1 MKRDQKN
8 IWDQE
13 KRAVRRLRDGLGRPV
28 DPGIVE
34 TVAILR
40 LLGFTTTGSCGGHA
54 DRLLAPYVDF
64 RSATNADDR
73 RRLEEAA
80 DQVTR
85 RRRKNQAIRHNAAE
99 LGRLV
104 PLLERFYDGSAVPY
118 RQRLICQG
126 FGVIGYRLTT
136 QDADLV
142 AVFSKDERREL
153 VRRQR
158 HEFDTFTTFLKAEF
172 FAALD
177 EAPSRAA

>member
-13 KRAVRRLRDGLGRPV
+13 KRAVRRLRDGLGKPV
-28 DPGIVE
+28 DPAIVE

-40 LLGFTTTGSCGGHA
+40 LLSFTTTGSCGGHA

-64 RSATNADDR
+64 RSATNSNDR
-73 RRLEEAA
+73 QHIEEAPDPA
-80 DQVTR
+80 TR
-85 RRRKNQAIRHNAAE
+85 RRRKNQTIQRNAAE

-104 PLLERFYDGSAVPY
+104 SLLERFYDDGAVPY

-126 FGVIGYRLTT
+126 FGLIGYRLTT

-142 AVFSKDERREL
+142 TVASKDERREL
-153 VRRQR
+153 VKRQR
-158 HEFDTFTTFLKAEF
+158 HEFDAFTAFLKAEF
-172 FAALD
+172 FGTKD
-177 EAPSRAA
+177 DAPSRAA